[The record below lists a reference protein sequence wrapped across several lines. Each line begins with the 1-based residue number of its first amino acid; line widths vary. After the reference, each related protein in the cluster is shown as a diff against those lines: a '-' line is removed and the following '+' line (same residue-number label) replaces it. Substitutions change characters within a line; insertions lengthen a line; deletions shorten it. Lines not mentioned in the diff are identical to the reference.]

1 MKAFM
6 AGCWQLQQ
14 FRIWQSHRL
23 FSACA
28 GGEAVS
34 KHIIKY
40 DYRDGAKLAKHE
52 METWC
57 GHVPQFSDWLFQDA
71 QHALLS
77 IEQGSFQVP
86 CKNCLAAI
94 IKAAQEVK

>member
-1 MKAFM
+1 M
-6 AGCWQLQQ
+6 
-14 FRIWQSHRL
+14 
-23 FSACA
+23 
-28 GGEAVS
+28 S

-52 METWC
+52 IETWC

-77 IEQGSFQVP
+77 IEQGTLLVP

-94 IKAAQEVK
+94 VKTAQGVNRG